1 MNGVLGCGMIK
12 KMFDVLLDININELL
27 KFLKNSYIFCLMIY
41 IKISYNEEISEKR
54 KLEIWMIKEIYLNS
68 KFGIK

>member
-1 MNGVLGCGMIK
+1 MIK